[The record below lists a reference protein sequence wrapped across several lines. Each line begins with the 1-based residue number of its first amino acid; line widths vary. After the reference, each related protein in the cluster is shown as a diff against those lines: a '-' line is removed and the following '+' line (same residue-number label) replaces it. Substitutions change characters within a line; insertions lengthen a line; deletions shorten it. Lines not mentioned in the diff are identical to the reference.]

1 MRKKVDF
8 GKYSHVVFNSFS
20 LKVKYLL
27 WLFVSNIFFLS
38 NIPYPNTFRVFIL
51 RIFGASIGKNSVI
64 KPWVKI
70 KFPWELVLGDYV
82 WLGENV
88 WIDNLSK
95 VTIGNHVCISQG
107 ALLLTGNHRYDQVG
121 FNLES
126 KPINIEDGVWICA
139 NSTIVGGVSLKSH
152 SVVGLG
158 CIVTK
163 NLEPYK
169 VLKHN
174 EIIKDRL
181 ID

>member
-8 GKYSHVVFNSFS
+8 SKYSHVVFKSFS
-20 LKVKYLL
+20 LKVKYFS
-27 WLFVSNIFFLS
+27 WLFVSNLFFLS
-38 NIPYPNTFRVFIL
+38 NIPYPNTFKAFIL
-51 RIFGASIGKNSVI
+51 RIFGASIGRKSVI

-70 KFPWELVLGDYV
+70 KFPWELELGDYV

-95 VTIGNHVCISQG
+95 VSIGNHVCISQG
-107 ALLLTGNHRYDQVG
+107 ALLLTGNHRYDRMD
-121 FNLES
+121 FTLES
-126 KPINIEDGVWICA
+126 RPIHIEDGVWVCA

-163 NLEPYK
+163 NLEAYT
-169 VLKHN
+169 VLQHN
-174 EIIKDRL
+174 EILKDRK